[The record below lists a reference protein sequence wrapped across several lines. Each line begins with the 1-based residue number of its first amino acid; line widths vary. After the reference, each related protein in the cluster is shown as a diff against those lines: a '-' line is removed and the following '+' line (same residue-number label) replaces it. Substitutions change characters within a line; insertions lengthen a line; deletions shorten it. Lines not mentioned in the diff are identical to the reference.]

1 MAPISTGSSTPTAAS
16 RSSFRRC
23 SPAWATID
31 SGPIVYTSDRLPI
44 VLSVGER
51 RSFTANDI
59 FRDPGW
65 RKQDA
70 DGRLR
75 ISAEDAARLGLVD
88 GAPATITTARG
99 TAVASV
105 EVSDAMQ

>member
-1 MAPISTGSSTPTAAS
+1 MLHELRAING
-16 RSSFRRC
+16 
-23 SPAWATID
+23 
-31 SGPIVYTSDRLPI
+31 GPVSYTTDRFPI

-65 RKQDA
+65 RRHDT

-88 GAPATITTARG
+88 GARAIVTTTR
-99 TAVASV
+99 
-105 EVSDAMQ
+105 